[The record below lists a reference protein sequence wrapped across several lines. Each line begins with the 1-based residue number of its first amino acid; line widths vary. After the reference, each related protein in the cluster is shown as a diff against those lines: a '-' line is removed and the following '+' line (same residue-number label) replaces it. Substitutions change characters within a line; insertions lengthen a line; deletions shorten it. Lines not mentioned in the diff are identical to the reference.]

1 MINLFTD
8 EVFYMSQEMETVTF
22 NKKNK
27 SDDALEQLIVPEE
40 FVRDLHY
47 SSEKHLMIMIRV
59 MGGDSARVRDYFK
72 DSEGETFSIKTTQGF
87 GMDKISNEFILIS
100 LYMDEGPALSVDI
113 GQEPAMVR
121 ILMDLEITNN

>member
-1 MINLFTD
+1 
-8 EVFYMSQEMETVTF
+8 MSQEMETLTF
-22 NKKNK
+22 DKKNK
-27 SDDALEQLIVPEE
+27 LASTLVQLIVPEE

-59 MGGDSARVRDYFK
+59 MGRDSAMVRDYFK

-87 GMDKISNEFILIS
+87 GMDEISNDFILTS

-113 GQEPAMVR
+113 DQEPAMVR
-121 ILMDLEITNN
+121 ILMDLEMISD